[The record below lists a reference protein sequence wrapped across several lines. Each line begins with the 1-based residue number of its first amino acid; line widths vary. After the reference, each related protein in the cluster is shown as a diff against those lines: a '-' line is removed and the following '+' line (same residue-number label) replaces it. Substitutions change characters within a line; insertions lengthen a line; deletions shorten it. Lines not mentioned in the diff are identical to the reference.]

1 MQSKKSSINEVL
13 LNTGSGFIVSLTVTK
28 ALYPVLNI
36 LSPVTI
42 TLIYTVVSI
51 IRSYIWRRLF
61 NRKATSQIV
70 NQS

>member
-13 LNTGSGFIVSLTVTK
+13 LNTGSGFIVSLVVTK

-61 NRKATSQIV
+61 NKRILKQCK
-70 NQS
+70 